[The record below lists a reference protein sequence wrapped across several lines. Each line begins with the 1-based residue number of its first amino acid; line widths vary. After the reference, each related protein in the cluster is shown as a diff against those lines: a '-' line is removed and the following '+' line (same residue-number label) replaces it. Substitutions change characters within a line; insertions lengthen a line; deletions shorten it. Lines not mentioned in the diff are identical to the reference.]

1 MTTELEYHVVDV
13 FTDRPYAGNPLA
25 VVLDADDLP
34 SEAMQA
40 LAREFHLSETAF
52 PVAATHDERAR
63 GVAYRLRI
71 FTPEVE
77 LPFAGHPS
85 VGTAWLLASL
95 GRVPAGDLVQV
106 CAAGD
111 RSLHVSTD
119 GGGARLTSDDLV
131 AGELQDPEPALAA
144 VGLGVAD
151 LAGGVRVCSAGLAFT
166 VLPVRADALGRCQ
179 PNVTLLRSFAF
190 PASDTAGVYVTAW
203 AAGSSTA
210 RTRMF
215 AGDIG
220 VPEDPATGSA
230 ALALAPWLV
239 AEGAAT
245 SGLDYEVVQGVELG
259 RPSTMSCRVEVV
271 DGRAARAHVGGGV
284 ARVAHGHV
292 VVPS

>member
-25 VVLDADDLP
+25 VVLDADALP
-34 SEAMQA
+34 TEAMQA

-52 PVAATHDERAR
+52 PVAATEEERAR

-85 VGTAWLLASL
+85 VGTACVLARL
-95 GRVPAGDLVQV
+95 GRVPAGDLVQA

-111 RSLHVSTD
+111 RSLHVEPN
-119 GGGARLTSDDLV
+119 GGAARVTSDDLV
-131 AGELQDPEPALAA
+131 AGEPQEPASALAA
-144 VGLGVAD
+144 VGLGRAD
-151 LAGGVRVCSAGLAFT
+151 LAGSVRVCSAGLAFT
-166 VLPVRADALGRCQ
+166 VLPVRADALARCQ
-179 PNVTLLRSFAF
+179 PDLALLKAYTH
-190 PASDTAGVYVTAW
+190 PASDTTGVYVTAW
-203 AAGSSTA
+203 DDESATA

-239 AEGAAT
+239 AEGHTTA
-245 SGLDYEVVQGVELG
+245 GLDYEVVQGVELG
-259 RPSTMSCRVEVV
+259 RPATMSCRGEVV
-271 DGRAARAHVGGGV
+271 DGRAVRAHVGG
-284 ARVAHGHV
+284 RVAAVAQGRV
-292 VVPS
+292 TIPG